1 MNARIDIDDT
11 AITVRPRGLDV
22 VWTTRRRIT
31 VPLEHVRGARIDP
44 DVVRHGPWL
53 GAGYTDALLDYTV
66 AAGPMIV
73 HGRHEFWDVHFPERT
88 VVVELA
94 DEPYDRL
101 VVDVDDPQATAAEIN
116 AAVGARAAA
125 QAA

>member
-11 AITVRPRGLDV
+11 TLTVRPRGLDV

-31 VPLEHVRGARIDP
+31 VPLEHIRGARIDP

-66 AAGPMIV
+66 AAGPMFV

-88 VVVELA
+88 MVVDLA
-94 DEPYDRL
+94 DEQYERL
-101 VVDVDDPQATAAEIN
+101 VIDVDDPEATVAQIN
-116 AAVGARAAA
+116 AAVGDRAAA
-125 QAA
+125 

>member
-11 AITVRPRGLDV
+11 ALTVRPRGLDV
-22 VWTTRRRIT
+22 VWTTRRRIA

-66 AAGPMIV
+66 AAGPMYV
-73 HGRHEFWDVHFPERT
+73 QGRHEFWDVHFPERS
-88 VVVELA
+88 VVVDLV
-94 DEPYDRL
+94 DEQYERL
-101 VVDVDDPQATAAEIN
+101 VVDVDDPEDTVAQIN
-116 AAVGARAAA
+116 AAVSARAAA
-125 QAA
+125 